1 MSRYS
6 NDESIPAWA
15 IGTVVVVIVAI
26 MIILIAFLSGAVN
39 RVDPGS
45 VGVLIDYGAGTVTGQ
60 PVITP
65 QQPGKLMFV
74 WPTQRLA
81 EYNISQQAL
90 IMVRRVEEG
99 QVKGDDSVDCKDK
112 TGIQVNVDLT
122 VLWKVK
128 TEEIASLYLK
138 YPQAN
143 LKQISDEVV
152 RRIART
158 TIADICGQYGFLEIA
173 GTKRVAFGQSVTE
186 VLSPRLSDSH
196 LVLEGTAVGEVYLLP
211 EQQKAI
217 TDKSIAEQE
226 ALRAQYLLQQR
237 QYEADAAVAQA
248 EGQKKVTV
256 LAAQAQAE
264 AIRVINSQLG
274 DSPYYIRYVYATN
287 WDGVLPAAL
296 VIADGRE
303 FPLLGALDLSQAG
316 VSPDALTA
324 PVPLPTSASP
334 ATDTTTATPSA
345 TP

>member
-1 MSRYS
+1 MSYRR
-6 NDESIPAWA
+6 NDDTIPAWA
-15 IGTVVVVIVAI
+15 IVIVAI
-26 MIILIAFLSGAVN
+26 LVVALLIGVVAFLSGSIN
-39 RVDPGS
+39 RVDPGR

-65 QQPGKLMFV
+65 QQPGKWIFV

-128 TEEIASLYLK
+128 AEEIASLYLK
-138 YPQAN
+138 YPQAD
-143 LKQISDEVV
+143 LQQISNEVV

-158 TIADICGQYGFLEIA
+158 AVADICGQYGFLEIA
-173 GTKRVAFGQSVTE
+173 GTKRGAFGQSVTE
-186 VLSPRLSDSH
+186 VLLPRLTESH
-196 LVLEGTAVGEVYLLP
+196 LTLEGTAVGEVYLLP

-248 EGQKKVTV
+248 EGAKKVTV

-287 WDGVLPAAL
+287 WNGVLPTTL
-296 VIADGRE
+296 VVADGRE

-316 VSPDALTA
+316 VSPDALTT
-324 PVPLPTSASP
+324 PMPLPTSASP
-334 ATDTTTATPSA
+334 AADTTGVPSA